1 MSDIVF
7 MDTETLGLDPLAPVW
22 EFAAIRRYEN
32 GIEAKYHCFIDHDPA
47 FWLDLLPAQ
56 FQEDYKARFDAQQA
70 LKRADAAEMIH
81 TATDGAHVV
90 GAVPSFDT
98 ERLARILNQT
108 GWGAPP
114 WHYHLIDIEN
124 VVTGYLH
131 GVAARAIDEARM
143 RGEEPDPALVN
154 RPGPPY
160 KSDDLSRAVNVDP
173 NDFDRHTAMGDVLW
187 TRAQWDAVMGNGDE

>member
-1 MSDIVF
+1 MSDLVF

-47 FWLDLLPAQ
+47 FWLDMLPAQ
-56 FQEDYKARFDAQQA
+56 FQEDYKARFDVQEA

-114 WHYHLIDIEN
+114 WHYHLVDVEN
-124 VVTGYLH
+124 VVLGYLAAH
-131 GVAARAIDEARM
+131 GK
-143 RGEEPDPALVN
+143 LLQ
-154 RPGPPY
+154 PPW
-160 KSDDLSRAVNVDP
+160 KSDQLSAAIGVNP

-187 TRAQWDAVMGNGDE
+187 TRAQWDAVMTAGGGTD